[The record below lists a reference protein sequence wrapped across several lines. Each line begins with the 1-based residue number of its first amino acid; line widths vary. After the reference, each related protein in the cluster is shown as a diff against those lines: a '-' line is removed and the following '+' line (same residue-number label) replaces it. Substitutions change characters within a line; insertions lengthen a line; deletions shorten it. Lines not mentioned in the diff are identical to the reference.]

1 LSAAITLDWI
11 TLAAKQTRLTG
22 RSSCRTASFLQAYD
36 IFTTRPTFEFLMS
49 SPSEQ
54 DLRST
59 VNEFLQEQFDIPA
72 SKLAD
77 DPAMRELDIDSIMM
91 MHILLDLED
100 KVHVKIEDFTMPA
113 NPRISD
119 IVAMIQRNLTAANG
133 TQHG

>member
-1 LSAAITLDWI
+1 
-11 TLAAKQTRLTG
+11 
-22 RSSCRTASFLQAYD
+22 
-36 IFTTRPTFEFLMS
+36 MS